1 MAEERGTGVSLNT
14 VTPAGMA
21 TPPLASSH
29 LLLWCSDGLNVQ
41 LSAPGTTLASIR
53 FVIHRLC
60 LTFPPELL
68 AFTSTKELRPRSL
81 IAANL

>member
-1 MAEERGTGVSLNT
+1 MAEERDTGISLNT
-14 VTPAGMA
+14 FTPAGMV
-21 TPPLASSH
+21 TPSLNL

-68 AFTSTKELRPRSL
+68 AFTSTKELRP
-81 IAANL
+81 